1 MIILGPLRQRELAAE
16 APLRIFTTPPPFFLF
31 LFNFTNS
38 VTNSPPDT
46 IERVIKLNAKLI
58 NDLEQTQHLSKS
70 VQRYI

>member
-16 APLRIFTTPPPFFLF
+16 APLRIFTPPPLFFLF
-31 LFNFTNS
+31 DFTNS

-46 IERVIKLNAKLI
+46 IERVVKLNAKLI